1 MQFAGINYVAVLA
14 SAIASFMFG
23 GVWYGVLS
31 KPWMAAAGLSEDVI
45 QASHKRG
52 GTTYLMAL
60 AFVAQLIMA
69 FVLAGVIGHLGADQV
84 TLRNGL
90 ISAVFVWA
98 GFVLTAITVNH
109 SFQMRLGMLT
119 FIDGGHWLGVLLIQ
133 GAVIGL
139 FGV

>member
-1 MQFAGINYVAVLA
+1 MQFAGLNFVAILA
-14 SAIASFMFG
+14 AAVASFMFG

-31 KPWMAAAGLSEDVI
+31 KPWMAAAGLSEEAVS
-45 QASHKRG
+45 ASHKRG

-69 FVLAGVIGHLGADQV
+69 VVLAGLIGHLGPEQV

-90 ISAVFVWA
+90 ISGLFVWA

-109 SFQMRLGMLT
+109 SFQMRLGLLT
-119 FIDGGHWLGVLLIQ
+119 LIDGGHWLGVLLIQ

-139 FGV
+139 LGI

>member
-1 MQFAGINYVAVLA
+1 MQFAGLNFVAILA
-14 SAIASFMFG
+14 AAVASFMFG

-31 KPWMAAAGLSEDVI
+31 KPWMAAAGLSEEAVS
-45 QASHKRG
+45 ASHKRG

-69 FVLAGVIGHLGADQV
+69 VVLAGLIGPLGPEQV

-90 ISAVFVWA
+90 ISGLFVWA

-109 SFQMRLGMLT
+109 SFQMRLGLLT
-119 FIDGGHWLGVLLIQ
+119 LIDGGHWLGVLLIQ

-139 FGV
+139 LGI

>member
-1 MQFAGINYVAVLA
+1 MQFAGLNFVAILA
-14 SAIASFMFG
+14 AAVASFMFG

-31 KPWMAAAGLSEDVI
+31 KPWMAAAGLSEEAVS
-45 QASHKRG
+45 ASHKRG

-69 FVLAGVIGHLGADQV
+69 VVLAGLIGHLGPEQV

-90 ISAVFVWA
+90 ISGLFVWA

-109 SFQMRLGMLT
+109 SFQMRLGLLT
-119 FIDGGHWLGVLLIQ
+119 LIDGGHWLGVLLIQ

-139 FGV
+139 LGT